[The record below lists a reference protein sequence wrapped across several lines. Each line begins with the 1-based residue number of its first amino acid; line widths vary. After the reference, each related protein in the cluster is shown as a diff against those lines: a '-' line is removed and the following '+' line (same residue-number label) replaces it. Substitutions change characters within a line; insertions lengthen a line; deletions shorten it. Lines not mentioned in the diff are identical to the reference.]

1 MTLIG
6 VITRLGSLGYSIA
19 LVGGNIRLSYR
30 GDGSPPKER
39 ALPLVEILRTHKE
52 EILSDPHFLI
62 DLAVQEINE
71 GWEPGTLEWM
81 KRNRPREWGKMLAV
95 EGEINDSSLQKDSK
109 VVKGVLAEYKSLM
122 LSMVKEFSS
131 IRGDEACVHKD
142 ERLPK
147 LGMEFVT
154 K

>member
-1 MTLIG
+1 MTTIE

-39 ALPLVEILRTHKE
+39 ALPLI

-62 DLAVQEINE
+62 DLAVQEINQ

-95 EGEINDSSLQKDSK
+95 EGKINDSSLQKDSK
-109 VVKGVLAEYKSLM
+109 VVKGVLAEYNSLM

>member
-1 MTLIG
+1 MTPSNILTKLR
-6 VITRLGSLGYSIA
+6 VLGYSITYA
-19 LVGGNIRLSYR
+19 RGSLKLIYR
-30 GDGSPPKER
+30 GDGSPPKKR
-39 ALPLVEILRTHKE
+39 AIPLIEILRTHKE

-71 GWEPGTLEWM
+71 GWELGTLEWM

-95 EGEINDSSLQKDSK
+95 EGKINDSSLQKDSK

-142 ERLPK
+142 E
-147 LGMEFVT
+147 
-154 K
+154 